1 MEDRLKRVVGTS
13 IAVARRRKGL
23 SQRGLAVAIGARA
36 GQISDWERGRFLP
49 SLEAVVTI
57 ARELDV
63 SLDELVYGERTF
75 QERAIAEA
83 GRVMREQLPAL
94 IAEALKEQG
103 LDRGQ

>member
-23 SQRGLAVAIGARA
+23 SQRGLATAIGARA
-36 GQISDWERGRFLP
+36 GQISDRERGRFLP
-49 SLEAVVTI
+49 GLVPLVAI

-63 SLDELVYGERTF
+63 SLDELVSGERTF

-83 GRVMREQLPAL
+83 GRVMREQLPSL
-94 IAEALKEQG
+94 IAEALTEQG
-103 LDRGQ
+103 LDQG